1 VVDGRVAGVLERKA
15 YCAVHTEAAAILGP
29 RMTRRKSFIGVAVA
43 LVLVGAGVAAALLLT
58 GQKNGATRTKQSAK
72 TTTAA
77 ELPADAQ
84 PLPRSHAKAV
94 EPKSGVVP
102 SDDESNDKQSPEYL
116 AAHPPKSRPP
126 TDAEIR
132 QELARY
138 KAFRR
143 SVDPHQFDNQ
153 LLPDNVLTQ
162 VTGWQTSVASVFT
175 DFGLP
180 IACPVN
186 GGTLHRDDL
195 GVANKTLP
203 CGTMVTFRYHG
214 KGIRVPVIDRG
225 PYIEGREWDLT
236 GATAVALAFPGLD
249 QIDWK
254 ID

>member
-1 VVDGRVAGVLERKA
+1 
-15 YCAVHTEAAAILGP
+15 
-29 RMTRRKSFIGVAVA
+29 MTRRKSFIGVAVA
-43 LVLVGAGVAAALLLT
+43 VGLVAAGVATAVVLT
-58 GQKNGATRTKQSAK
+58 DQKSATKRTKTTAAK
-72 TTTAA
+72 PSSNAA

-94 EPKSGVVP
+94 EPKTGVVP
-102 SDDESNDKQSPEYL
+102 SDDEPTNKQSPEYL
-116 AAHPPKSRPP
+116 AAHPPKSRAP

-138 KAFRR
+138 QAFKRSIDPRR
-143 SVDPHQFDNQ
+143 FENR

-180 IACPVN
+180 IACQVN
-186 GGTLHRDDL
+186 GGILHRDDL

-203 CGTMVTFRYHG
+203 CGTMVTFRYNG

-236 GATAVALAFPGLD
+236 GATAVALDFPGLGD
-249 QIDWK
+249 IDWK
-254 ID
+254 IG

>member
-1 VVDGRVAGVLERKA
+1 
-15 YCAVHTEAAAILGP
+15 
-29 RMTRRKSFIGVAVA
+29 MTRRKSFIGVAVA
-43 LVLVGAGVAAALLLT
+43 VVLVAAGVATAVVLT
-58 GQKNGATRTKQSAK
+58 DQKSATKRTKTTAAK
-72 TTTAA
+72 PSSNAA

-84 PLPRSHAKAV
+84 PLPRSHARAV
-94 EPKSGVVP
+94 EPKTGVVP
-102 SDDESNDKQSPEYL
+102 SDDEPTNKQSPEYL
-116 AAHPPKSRPP
+116 AAHPPKSRAP

-138 KAFRR
+138 QAFKRSIDPRR
-143 SVDPHQFDNQ
+143 FENR

-180 IACPVN
+180 IACQVN
-186 GGTLHRDDL
+186 GGILHRDDL

-203 CGTMVTFRYHG
+203 CGTMVTFRYNG

-236 GATAVALAFPGLD
+236 GATAVALDFPGLGD
-249 QIDWK
+249 IDWK
-254 ID
+254 IG

>member
-1 VVDGRVAGVLERKA
+1 
-15 YCAVHTEAAAILGP
+15 
-29 RMTRRKSFIGVAVA
+29 MTRRKGFIGVAVA
-43 LVLVGAGVAAALLLT
+43 VVLVAAGVAATVVLT
-58 GQKNGATRTKQSAK
+58 DQKSATKRTKTTAAK
-72 TTTAA
+72 PSSNAA

-94 EPKSGVVP
+94 EPKTGVVP
-102 SDDESNDKQSPEYL
+102 SDDEPTNKQSPEYL
-116 AAHPPKSRPP
+116 AAHPPKSRAP

-138 KAFRR
+138 QAFKRSIDPRR
-143 SVDPHQFDNQ
+143 FENR

-180 IACPVN
+180 IACQVN
-186 GGTLHRDDL
+186 GGILHRDDL

-203 CGTMVTFRYHG
+203 CGTMVTFRYNG

-236 GATAVALAFPGLD
+236 GATAVALDFPGLGD
-249 QIDWK
+249 IDWK
-254 ID
+254 IG

>member
-1 VVDGRVAGVLERKA
+1 
-15 YCAVHTEAAAILGP
+15 
-29 RMTRRKSFIGVAVA
+29 MTRRKSFIGVAVA
-43 LVLVGAGVAAALLLT
+43 VVLVAAGVAAAVVLT
-58 GQKNGATRTKQSAK
+58 DQKSATKRTKTTAAK
-72 TTTAA
+72 PSSNAA

-94 EPKSGVVP
+94 EPKTGVVP
-102 SDDESNDKQSPEYL
+102 SDDEPTNKQSPEYL
-116 AAHPPKSRPP
+116 AAHPPKSRAP

-138 KAFRR
+138 QAFKRSIDPRR
-143 SVDPHQFDNQ
+143 FENR

-180 IACPVN
+180 IACQVN
-186 GGTLHRDDL
+186 GGILHRDDL

-203 CGTMVTFRYHG
+203 CGTMITFRYHG

-236 GATAVALAFPGLD
+236 GATAVALDFPGLGD
-249 QIDWK
+249 IDWK
-254 ID
+254 IG

>member
-1 VVDGRVAGVLERKA
+1 
-15 YCAVHTEAAAILGP
+15 
-29 RMTRRKSFIGVAVA
+29 MTRRKSFIGVAVA
-43 LVLVGAGVAAALLLT
+43 VVLVAAGVAAAVVLT
-58 GQKNGATRTKQSAK
+58 DQKSATKRTKTTAAK
-72 TTTAA
+72 PSSNAA

-94 EPKSGVVP
+94 EPKTGVVP
-102 SDDESNDKQSPEYL
+102 SDDQPTNKQSPEYL
-116 AAHPPKSRPP
+116 AAHPPKSRAP

-138 KAFRR
+138 QAFKRSIDPRR
-143 SVDPHQFDNQ
+143 FENR

-180 IACPVN
+180 IACQVN
-186 GGTLHRDDL
+186 GGILHRDDL

-203 CGTMVTFRYHG
+203 CGTMITFRYHG

-236 GATAVALAFPGLD
+236 GATAVALDFPGLGD
-249 QIDWK
+249 IDWK
-254 ID
+254 IG

>member
-1 VVDGRVAGVLERKA
+1 
-15 YCAVHTEAAAILGP
+15 
-29 RMTRRKSFIGVAVA
+29 MTRRKSFIGVAVA
-43 LVLVGAGVAAALLLT
+43 VVLVAAGVAAAVVLT
-58 GQKNGATRTKQSAK
+58 DQKSATKRTK
-72 TTTAA
+72 TTASKPSSNAA

-94 EPKSGVVP
+94 EPKTGVVP
-102 SDDESNDKQSPEYL
+102 SDDQPTNKQSPEYL
-116 AAHPPKSRPP
+116 AAHPPKSRAP

-138 KAFRR
+138 QAFKRSIDPRR
-143 SVDPHQFDNQ
+143 FENR

-180 IACPVN
+180 IACQVN
-186 GGTLHRDDL
+186 GGILHRDDL

-203 CGTMVTFRYHG
+203 CGTMITFRYNG

-236 GATAVALAFPGLD
+236 GATAVALDFPGLGD
-249 QIDWK
+249 IDWK
-254 ID
+254 IG

>member
-1 VVDGRVAGVLERKA
+1 
-15 YCAVHTEAAAILGP
+15 
-29 RMTRRKSFIGVAVA
+29 
-43 LVLVGAGVAAALLLT
+43 VGAGAAAAVLLSDT
-58 GQKNGATRTKQSAK
+58 NGGQSGAGAKPSAAAR

-94 EPKSGVVP
+94 EPQTGVVP
-102 SDDESNDKQSPEYL
+102 SGNDPTDKQSPEYL
-116 AAHPPKSRPP
+116 AAHPPKSRAP

-132 QELARY
+132 AELDRY
-138 KAFRR
+138 RKFRA
-143 SVDPHQFDNQ
+143 SVDPRRFKNQ

-186 GGTLHRDDL
+186 GGILHRDDL

-203 CGTMVTFRYHG
+203 CGTMVTFRYNG

-236 GATAVALAFPGLD
+236 GATAVALNFPGLGN
-249 QIDWK
+249 IDWK
-254 ID
+254 LG

>member
-1 VVDGRVAGVLERKA
+1 
-15 YCAVHTEAAAILGP
+15 
-29 RMTRRKSFIGVAVA
+29 MTRRKSFIGVAVA
-43 LVLVGAGVAAALLLT
+43 VVLVAAGVAAAVALT
-58 GQKNGATRTKQSAK
+58 DQQSATKRTKTTAAK
-72 TTTAA
+72 PSSNAA

-94 EPKSGVVP
+94 EPETGVVP
-102 SDDESNDKQSPEYL
+102 SDDEPTNKQSPEYL
-116 AAHPPKSRPP
+116 AAHPPKSRAP

-138 KAFRR
+138 QAFKRSIDPRR
-143 SVDPHQFDNQ
+143 FENR

-180 IACPVN
+180 IACQVN
-186 GGTLHRDDL
+186 GGILHRDDL

-203 CGTMVTFRYHG
+203 CGTMITFRYHG

-236 GATAVALAFPGLD
+236 GATAVALDFPGLGD
-249 QIDWK
+249 IDWK
-254 ID
+254 IG

>member
-1 VVDGRVAGVLERKA
+1 
-15 YCAVHTEAAAILGP
+15 
-29 RMTRRKSFIGVAVA
+29 MTRRKSFIGVAVA
-43 LVLVGAGVAAALLLT
+43 VVLVAAGVAAAVVLT
-58 GQKNGATRTKQSAK
+58 DQKSATKRTK
-72 TTTAA
+72 TTAA
-77 ELPADAQ
+77 KPSSNATELPADAQ

-94 EPKSGVVP
+94 EPETGVVP
-102 SDDESNDKQSPEYL
+102 SDDEPTNKQSPEYL
-116 AAHPPKSRPP
+116 AAHPPKSRAP

-138 KAFRR
+138 QAFKRSIDPRR
-143 SVDPHQFDNQ
+143 FENQ

-180 IACPVN
+180 IACQVN
-186 GGTLHRDDL
+186 GGILHRDDL

-203 CGTMVTFRYHG
+203 CGTMITFRYHG

-236 GATAVALAFPGLD
+236 GATAVALDFPGLGD
-249 QIDWK
+249 IDWK
-254 ID
+254 IG

>member
-1 VVDGRVAGVLERKA
+1 
-15 YCAVHTEAAAILGP
+15 
-29 RMTRRKSFIGVAVA
+29 MTRRKSFIGVAVA
-43 LVLVGAGVAAALLLT
+43 VVLVAAGVAAAVVLT
-58 GQKNGATRTKQSAK
+58 DQKSATKRTKTTAAK
-72 TTTAA
+72 PSSNAA

-94 EPKSGVVP
+94 EPKTGVVP
-102 SDDESNDKQSPEYL
+102 SDDQPTNKQSPEYL
-116 AAHPPKSRPP
+116 AAHPPKSRAP

-138 KAFRR
+138 QAFKRSIDPRR
-143 SVDPHQFDNQ
+143 FENR

-180 IACPVN
+180 IACQVN
-186 GGTLHRDDL
+186 GGILHRDDL

-203 CGTMVTFRYHG
+203 CGTMITFRYNG

-236 GATAVALAFPGLD
+236 GATAVALDFPGLGD
-249 QIDWK
+249 IDWK
-254 ID
+254 IG

>member
-1 VVDGRVAGVLERKA
+1 
-15 YCAVHTEAAAILGP
+15 
-29 RMTRRKSFIGVAVA
+29 VAV
-43 LVLVGAGVAAALLLT
+43 VLVAAGVATAVVLT
-58 GQKNGATRTKQSAK
+58 DQKSATKRTKTTAAK
-72 TTTAA
+72 PSSNAA

-94 EPKSGVVP
+94 EPKTGVVP
-102 SDDESNDKQSPEYL
+102 SDDEPTNKQSPEYL
-116 AAHPPKSRPP
+116 AAHPPKSRAP

-138 KAFRR
+138 QAFKRSIDPRR
-143 SVDPHQFDNQ
+143 FENR

-180 IACPVN
+180 IACQVN
-186 GGTLHRDDL
+186 GGILHRDDL

-203 CGTMVTFRYHG
+203 CGTMVTFRYNG

-236 GATAVALAFPGLD
+236 GATAVALDFPGLGD
-249 QIDWK
+249 IDWK
-254 ID
+254 IG

>member
-1 VVDGRVAGVLERKA
+1 
-15 YCAVHTEAAAILGP
+15 
-29 RMTRRKSFIGVAVA
+29 VAV
-43 LVLVGAGVAAALLLT
+43 VLVAAGVAAAVVLT
-58 GQKNGATRTKQSAK
+58 DQKSATKRTKTTAAK
-72 TTTAA
+72 PSSNAA

-94 EPKSGVVP
+94 EPETGVVP
-102 SDDESNDKQSPEYL
+102 SDDEPTNKQSPEYL
-116 AAHPPKSRPP
+116 AAHPPKSRAP

-138 KAFRR
+138 QAFKRSIDPRR
-143 SVDPHQFDNQ
+143 FENR

-180 IACPVN
+180 IACQVN
-186 GGTLHRDDL
+186 GGILHRDDL

-203 CGTMVTFRYHG
+203 CGTMITFRYHG

-236 GATAVALAFPGLD
+236 GATAVALDFPGLGD
-249 QIDWK
+249 IDWK
-254 ID
+254 IG

>member
-1 VVDGRVAGVLERKA
+1 
-15 YCAVHTEAAAILGP
+15 
-29 RMTRRKSFIGVAVA
+29 MTRRKGFIGVAVA
-43 LVLVGAGVAAALLLT
+43 VVLVAAGVATAVVLT
-58 GQKNGATRTKQSAK
+58 DQKSATKRTKTTAAK
-72 TTTAA
+72 PSSNAA

-84 PLPRSHAKAV
+84 PLPRSHARAV
-94 EPKSGVVP
+94 EPKTGVVP
-102 SDDESNDKQSPEYL
+102 SDDEPTNKQSPEYL
-116 AAHPPKSRPP
+116 AAHPPKSRAP

-138 KAFRR
+138 QAFKRSIDPRR
-143 SVDPHQFDNQ
+143 FENR

-180 IACPVN
+180 IACQVN
-186 GGTLHRDDL
+186 GGILHRDDL

-203 CGTMVTFRYHG
+203 CGTMVTFRYNG

-236 GATAVALAFPGLD
+236 GATAVALDFPGLGD
-249 QIDWK
+249 IDWK
-254 ID
+254 IG

>member
-1 VVDGRVAGVLERKA
+1 
-15 YCAVHTEAAAILGP
+15 
-29 RMTRRKSFIGVAVA
+29 MTRRKSFIGVAVA
-43 LVLVGAGVAAALLLT
+43 VVLVAAGVAAAVVLT
-58 GQKNGATRTKQSAK
+58 DQKSATKRTKTTAAK
-72 TTTAA
+72 PSSNAA

-94 EPKSGVVP
+94 EPETGVVP
-102 SDDESNDKQSPEYL
+102 SDDEPTNKQSPEYL
-116 AAHPPKSRPP
+116 AAHPPKSRAP

-138 KAFRR
+138 QAFKRSIDPRR
-143 SVDPHQFDNQ
+143 FENR

-180 IACPVN
+180 IACQVN
-186 GGTLHRDDL
+186 GGILHRDDL

-203 CGTMVTFRYHG
+203 CGTMITFRYQG

-236 GATAVALAFPGLD
+236 GATAVALDFPGLGD
-249 QIDWK
+249 IDWK
-254 ID
+254 IG

>member
-1 VVDGRVAGVLERKA
+1 
-15 YCAVHTEAAAILGP
+15 
-29 RMTRRKSFIGVAVA
+29 MTRRKSFIGVAVA
-43 LVLVGAGVAAALLLT
+43 VVLVAAGVAAAAVLT
-58 GQKNGATRTKQSAK
+58 DQKSATKRTKTTAAK
-72 TTTAA
+72 PSSNAA

-94 EPKSGVVP
+94 EPKTGVVP
-102 SDDESNDKQSPEYL
+102 SDDQPSNKQSPEYL
-116 AAHPPKSRPP
+116 AAHPPKSRAP

-138 KAFRR
+138 QAFKRSIDPRR
-143 SVDPHQFDNQ
+143 FENR

-180 IACPVN
+180 IACQVN
-186 GGTLHRDDL
+186 GGVLHRDDL

-203 CGTMVTFRYHG
+203 CGTMITFRYHG

-236 GATAVALAFPGLD
+236 GATAVALDFPGLGD
-249 QIDWK
+249 IDWK
-254 ID
+254 IG

>member
-1 VVDGRVAGVLERKA
+1 
-15 YCAVHTEAAAILGP
+15 
-29 RMTRRKSFIGVAVA
+29 MTRRKGFIGVAVA
-43 LVLVGAGVAAALLLT
+43 VVLVAAGVAAAVVLT
-58 GQKNGATRTKQSAK
+58 DQKSATKPTK
-72 TTTAA
+72 TTAAKPSSNAA

-94 EPKSGVVP
+94 EPKTGVVP
-102 SDDESNDKQSPEYL
+102 SDDEPTNKQSPEYL
-116 AAHPPKSRPP
+116 AAHPPKSRAP

-138 KAFRR
+138 QAFKRSIDPRR
-143 SVDPHQFDNQ
+143 FENR

-180 IACPVN
+180 IACQVN
-186 GGTLHRDDL
+186 GGILHRDDL

-203 CGTMVTFRYHG
+203 CGTMVTFRYNG

-236 GATAVALAFPGLD
+236 GATAVALDFPGLGD
-249 QIDWK
+249 IDWK
-254 ID
+254 IG

>member
-1 VVDGRVAGVLERKA
+1 
-15 YCAVHTEAAAILGP
+15 
-29 RMTRRKSFIGVAVA
+29 MTRRRSVIGVAFVLVLVAAGVAVA
-43 LVLVGAGVAAALLLT
+43 VVLT
-58 GQKNGATRTKQSAK
+58 GQNGSRKSGSKPSVAAK

-94 EPKSGVVP
+94 EPETGVVP
-102 SDDESNDKQSPEYL
+102 SDDNPTDKQSPEYL
-116 AAHPPKSRPP
+116 AAHPPKSRAP
-126 TDAEIR
+126 TDAEVRAELSRYR
-132 QELARY
+132 QF
-138 KAFRR
+138 KR
-143 SVDPHQFDNQ
+143 SIDPRQFDNQ

-186 GGTLHRDDL
+186 NGVLHRDDL

-203 CGTMVTFRYHG
+203 CGTMVTFRYRG

-236 GATAVALAFPGLD
+236 GATAVALNFPGLD

-254 ID
+254 LS

>member
-1 VVDGRVAGVLERKA
+1 
-15 YCAVHTEAAAILGP
+15 
-29 RMTRRKSFIGVAVA
+29 MTRRKSFIGVAVA
-43 LVLVGAGVAAALLLT
+43 VVLVAAGVAAAVVLT
-58 GQKNGATRTKQSAK
+58 DQKSATKRTKTTAAK
-72 TTTAA
+72 PSSNAA

-94 EPKSGVVP
+94 EPETGVVP
-102 SDDESNDKQSPEYL
+102 SDDEPTNKQSPEYL
-116 AAHPPKSRPP
+116 AAHPPKSRAP

-138 KAFRR
+138 QAFKRSIDPRR
-143 SVDPHQFDNQ
+143 FENR

-180 IACPVN
+180 IACQVN
-186 GGTLHRDDL
+186 GGILHRDDL

-203 CGTMVTFRYHG
+203 CGTMITFRYHG

-236 GATAVALAFPGLD
+236 GATAVALDFPGLGD
-249 QIDWK
+249 IDWK
-254 ID
+254 IG